1 MRRKANSFVEA
12 VFGGKSVWI
21 FVEGIFYEGTLV
33 GPTRTHPL
41 YLRKGKG
48 HPRTGGTAVPSLAA
62 RNWYPLI
69 HNSEF
74 IRDFGYFYPDF
85 DCQAGGNALVQAF
98 ETHDKNLGNYK
109 AKATALLKT
118 LDIQSPENIEA
129 YSNELISL
137 F

>member
-1 MRRKANSFVEA
+1 MKALSLDLRERILSTYD
-12 VFGGKSVWI
+12 K
-21 FVEGIFYEGTLV
+21 EKGTREQV
-33 GPTRTHPL
+33 AQRF
-41 YLRKGKG
+41 R
-48 HPRTGGTAVPSLAA
+48 VSLPAIGF
-62 RNWYPLI
+62 PLI

-118 LDIQSPENIEA
+118 LDIQSPENIA
-129 YSNELISL
+129 VYSNELISL
-137 F
+137 L